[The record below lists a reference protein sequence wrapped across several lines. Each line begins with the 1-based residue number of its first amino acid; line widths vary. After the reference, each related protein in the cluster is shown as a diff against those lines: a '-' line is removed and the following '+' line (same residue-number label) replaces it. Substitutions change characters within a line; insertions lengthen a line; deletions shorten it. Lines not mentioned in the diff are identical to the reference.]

1 MKRYE
6 FDPKVREKYE
16 KLSTPIAIYQTEP
29 GGQKLLLVSDGLC
42 QLLDQNRPQVM
53 QGAMASDLAKLP
65 VLLGQK
71 QEWQLAE
78 SGLILVEYADLAKQ
92 QDQLLLTDRAYLAGQ
107 EDDYFWDQLTGL
119 PNTNYF
125 QRFASRYLTEVQE
138 SRETP
143 IVVFFDI
150 YGMHAYNDHFGYA
163 KGDQLLRSTAQIIK
177 ATFPSSFLVRFVEDH
192 FVMITTDHNLLPKLK
207 RVSKEV
213 TDSTHGWSDGVHAG
227 ICYCKEQI
235 DNPMTAVDNARKAL
249 KYMAG
254 NRQQLFC
261 IYDQQVKDQYDTRD
275 YILTHFNE
283 ALKNG
288 WIQAYFQPE
297 MRAIT
302 GKLCGAEALARWV
315 DPQRGVLSPG
325 IFIPVLEEANLIH
338 RLDLCV
344 IEQVCQAIRGMK
356 EENELMIPISVNLSR
371 VDFQVCDIFKEVDRL
386 RRKYDLS
393 PKLLKIEVTESTL
406 TTAPEALKQAMREF
420 QRAGYD
426 VWMDDFGSGYSSLNN
441 LKSYEF
447 DLIKIDMIF
456 LRNFEGNSAGKTII
470 AAIVDMAKRLGIQTL
485 CEGVETVEQAEF
497 LREIGCERL
506 QGFLFA
512 QPLPFE
518 DFIDYFIDHAHGHL
532 EPVEENEY
540 YREAGRVNVLADPTL
555 SVNPKGEDNLP
566 IVEIEEESDGRLNLL
581 YINESGEDLLTSK
594 LKMDGQELQQ
604 RLLNQQSNWQR
615 AAEQLIAVCRG
626 NREPHSR
633 DFIIDDQ
640 PFNLSMMKVASD
652 GRRTLFVGVM
662 TDLSK
667 YDAEPWLASKSGQER

>member
-1 MKRYE
+1 MERYE
-6 FDPKVREKYE
+6 FDPKVRESYE
-16 KLSTPIAIYQTEP
+16 SLSIPIAIYQTGPE
-29 GGQKLLLVSDGLC
+29 GRELLLVSDGLC
-42 QLLDQNRPQVM
+42 QMLGQSRSQLM
-53 QGAMASDLAKLP
+53 QGAIASDLSCLP
-65 VLLGQK
+65 ALLERK
-71 QEWQLAE
+71 RELKAAE
-78 SGLILVEYADLAKQ
+78 SGLIMVEYVDLTKQ
-92 QDQLLLTDRAYLAGQ
+92 QERLFLTDQAYLTSQ
-107 EDDYFWDQLTGL
+107 EDDYFLDQLTGL

-125 QRFASRYLTEVQE
+125 QSIAQKYLNELQE
-138 SRETP
+138 SGQTP

-163 KGDQLLRSTAQIIK
+163 KGDQLLRTTARIIR
-177 ATFPSSFLVRFVEDH
+177 AAFPNSLLVRFVEDH
-192 FVMITTDHNLLPKLK
+192 FVMVTADHNLLPKLK
-207 RVSKEV
+207 RVAKDV
-213 TDSTHGWSDGVHAG
+213 MDSTHGWSDGVHAG
-227 ICYCKEQI
+227 IYYCQEKI
-235 DNPMTAVDNARKAL
+235 ANPMTAVDNARKAL

-254 NRQQLFC
+254 NRQQLC
-261 IYDQQVKDQYDTRD
+261 CVYDQKVKDKYDSRD
-275 YILTHFNE
+275 YVLTHFNE
-283 ALKNG
+283 ALRKG

-315 DPQRGVLSPG
+315 DPEKGVLSPG
-325 IFIPVLEEANLIH
+325 LFIPVLEEANLIH
-338 RLDLCV
+338 RLDLCI
-344 IEQVCQAIRGMK
+344 IEQACQIIRGMK
-356 EENELMIPISVNLSR
+356 DENEPMIPISVNLSR
-371 VDFQVCDIFKEVDRL
+371 IDFQVCDIFKEVDRL

-406 TTAPEALKQAMREF
+406 TTAPEALMRAMREF

-456 LRNFEGNSAGKTII
+456 LRNFEGNSASKTII

-485 CEGVETVEQAEF
+485 CEGVETVQQAEF

-518 DFIDYFIDHAHGHL
+518 EFIEYFSDHADGYL

-581 YINESGEDLLTSK
+581 YINNNGEELLASC
-594 LKMDGQELQQ
+594 LNMDGRELQA
-604 RLLNQQSNWQR
+604 RLLDEQSNWQR
-615 AAEQLIAVCRG
+615 AAKRLIAVCRKSW
-626 NREPHSR
+626 EPHSR
-633 DFIIDDQ
+633 DFIINAQ
-640 PFNLSMMKVASD
+640 PFNLRMMKVAGD
-652 GRRTLFVGVM
+652 GQRTLFVGVI

-667 YDAEPWLASKSGQER
+667 YDAEPGI